1 MALYVLAPVLL
12 LGIPFLLYCLWNF
25 TRELKPRN
33 TRVFVPSR
41 WPTWASAHPTTPMS
55 LPKRQDVPLK
65 PVVKGVD
72 RPDRDYLRPAR
83 VS

>member
-25 TRELKPRN
+25 SRELKPRS
-33 TRVFVPSR
+33 TRVFVASK
-41 WPTWASAHPTTPMS
+41 WPTWGSVQATPMS
-55 LPKRQDVPLK
+55 VPRRQDVPLESGAK
-65 PVVKGVD
+65 AVD

>member
-12 LGIPFLLYCLWNF
+12 LGVLFLLYCLWNF
-25 TRELKPRN
+25 SRELKPRS
-33 TRVFVPSR
+33 TRVFVPSK
-41 WPTWASAHPTTPMS
+41 WPTWGSVQATPMS
-55 LPKRQDVPLK
+55 LPRPQAVPLESRAK
-65 PVVKGVD
+65 AVD